1 MLPHSTHPRTIDDRS
16 PVSAGA
22 QPKPTT
28 GPQQEPVAPPP
39 AASASRGVLG
49 GAFAV
54 LEALAQ
60 ADAGLGLTGLA
71 RASGLAKTSAYR
83 LAEQLVALGAVQRV
97 DGRYYVGARVG
108 RIGRQWQPDPV
119 LRQAAQAPV
128 HALAVKSRAVAS
140 LRILHE
146 HRLRMICATMPHGHA
161 CMPNPADA
169 DSTARTATGRVLYA
183 TQLDGNSALPDCW
196 TAREWCQLRDAIR
209 DLDATVVD
217 HQEAFPGICCVSAP
231 VWRQNGT
238 CAAAVT
244 VVLADSKVPPGLAD
258 LVVHA
263 ARRIGAGLG

>member
-1 MLPHSTHPRTIDDRS
+1 MVPHSTPAKIIDHRS
-16 PVSAGA
+16 PVSAGPE
-22 QPKPTT
+22 PKPTT
-28 GPQQEPVAPPP
+28 GHQREPVAPP
-39 AASASRGVLG
+39 AASTSRGVLG

-54 LEALAQ
+54 LEALAV

-71 RASGLAKTSAYR
+71 RASGLAKTSAHR

-97 DGRYYVGARVG
+97 DQRYDVGPRVG
-108 RIGRQWQPDPV
+108 RIGQQWQPDPV

-146 HRLRMICATMPHGHA
+146 QRLRMICGTMPHGHA
-161 CMPNPADA
+161 CMPNPADPE
-169 DSTARTATGRVLYA
+169 STARTATGRVLYA
-183 TQLDGNSALPDCW
+183 TQRDGETALPDCW
-196 TAREWCQLRDAIR
+196 TAREWRQLRESIS

-217 HQEAFPGICCVSAP
+217 HQDTFPGICCVSAP
-231 VWRQNGT
+231 VWRHNGT

-244 VVLADSKVPPGLAD
+244 VLLAGNKVPFGLTD

-263 ARRIGAGLG
+263 ARRISAGLG

>member
-1 MLPHSTHPRTIDDRS
+1 MALHSTPARTTADRS
-16 PVSAGA
+16 DVLAGA
-22 QPKPTT
+22 EQMPTT
-28 GPQQEPVAPPP
+28 AAHEESAAAPPP
-39 AASASRGVLG
+39 ASAGRGVLG
-49 GAFAV
+49 GAFAL

-97 DGRYYVGARVG
+97 DHRYYVGARVG
-108 RIGRQWQPDPV
+108 RIGQQWQPDPS
-119 LRQAAQAPV
+119 LRRAAQATV

-146 HRLRMICATMPHGHA
+146 HRLRMICGTMPHGHA
-161 CMPNPADA
+161 CMPNPADSE
-169 DSTARTATGRVLYA
+169 STARTATGRVLYA
-183 TQLDGNSALPDCW
+183 TQLDGEVALPDCW
-196 TAREWCQLRDAIR
+196 TAGEWRQLRDSIR
-209 DLDATVVD
+209 DLDAAVVD

-244 VVLADSKVPPGLAD
+244 VLLADSKVPPGLAD
-258 LVVHA
+258 LVVLA

>member
-1 MLPHSTHPRTIDDRS
+1 MLHSAPARTIDDRS

-22 QPKPTT
+22 APKPIT
-28 GPQQEPVAPPP
+28 GHLEEPVAPPP
-39 AASASRGVLG
+39 ASTGRGVLG

-54 LEALAQ
+54 LDALAQ
-60 ADAGLGLTGLA
+60 ADAGLGLSGLA

-83 LAEQLVALGAVQRV
+83 LAEQLVGLGAVQSV

-108 RIGRQWQPDPV
+108 RIGQQWQPDPS
-119 LRQAAQAPV
+119 LRQAAQATV

-146 HRLRMICATMPHGHA
+146 HRLRMVCGTMPHGHA
-161 CMPNPADA
+161 CMPNPADPE
-169 DSTARTATGRVLYA
+169 STARTATGRVLYA
-183 TQLDGNSALPDCW
+183 TQLDGDIALPDCW
-196 TAREWCQLRDAIR
+196 AAGEWRQLRDSIR

-231 VWRQNGT
+231 VWRQSGT

-263 ARRIGAGLG
+263 ARRIGAGLE

>member
-1 MLPHSTHPRTIDDRS
+1 MALHSTPARTTADRS
-16 PVSAGA
+16 DVLAGA
-22 QPKPTT
+22 EQMPTT
-28 GPQQEPVAPPP
+28 AAHEESAAAPPP
-39 AASASRGVLG
+39 ASAGRGVLG
-49 GAFAV
+49 GAFAL

-97 DGRYYVGARVG
+97 DQRYYVGARVG
-108 RIGRQWQPDPV
+108 RIGQQWQPDPS
-119 LRQAAQAPV
+119 LRRAAQAPV

-161 CMPNPADA
+161 CMPNPADSE
-169 DSTARTATGRVLYA
+169 STARTATGRVLYA
-183 TQLDGNSALPDCW
+183 TQLDGKVALPDCW
-196 TAREWCQLRDAIR
+196 TAGEWRQLRDSIR
-209 DLDATVVD
+209 DLDAAVVD

-244 VVLADSKVPPGLAD
+244 VLLADSKVPPGLAD
-258 LVVHA
+258 LVVLA